1 MKMNKN
7 ILIRQRDITDCGAAC
22 ICSVAAHYKLKLP
35 LSRVRQLAGTDKKGT
50 NVLGLIDAAEKIGM
64 QARGARGNED
74 SLAQIPLPA
83 IAHLVIKEQLH
94 HYVVIYRV
102 NAGYV
107 FYMDPAEGKI
117 IKRSREKFGQEWS
130 KVVVLL
136 MPAENFSPGKQTDS
150 NMSRF
155 WQLIRPHKMMMLQAL
170 VGALVFTVL
179 GLASSIY
186 VQKII
191 DHVLVAGNLRLL
203 NLLSVV
209 MIVLLFFQLTI
220 GAMKSVFALQTGQH
234 IDARLIL
241 GYYKHIMVLP
251 QRFFDTMRVGEII
264 SRINDAVK
272 IRTFVNDVALDII
285 VNILIIFFSLG
296 MMFLYYWKLA
306 LIMLAIVPFYLL
318 LFAISKNLS
327 KKQQRILMENSA
339 ELETQLVESLNA
351 AGTIKRFGLEDFA
364 SLKTETSFLKLLRSI
379 YRAGTSALAI
389 GNVSEL
395 ITRLFTII
403 VLWSGSYFVLLKELS
418 PGELLSF
425 YALIGYLTTPAATL
439 INVNR
444 NIQDALIAADR
455 LYEIIDL
462 ETEIDNA
469 GGIELTRENIGDIIF
484 DSIHFKYGTRGSV
497 FKGLSFIIRHG
508 ESTAIVGE
516 SGSGKSTL
524 MALLQNLYP
533 LQSGSITIGGV
544 DLRHVNNPSLRS
556 IVGVVPQEIDL
567 FAGTIIENIAIG
579 DPEPDMNHLVFLC
592 QLLGLKE
599 FIESLPRHYHSMLN
613 EQGVNLSGGQRQ
625 KIALARALYRNPEIL
640 ILDEATSSLDPLSEI
655 QVHQALSWFC
665 SGNKTLI
672 IIAHR
677 LSTIKTCQQILVLRN
692 GKLVESGNHEYLLTA
707 AGTYADLW
715 NYHTN
720 RI

>member
-1 MKMNKN
+1 MNKN

-22 ICSVAAHYKLKLP
+22 LCSVAAHYKLKLP
-35 LSRVRQLAGTDKKGT
+35 VSRVRQLAGTDKKGT
-50 NVLGLIDAAEKIGM
+50 NLLGLIDAAEKIGM
-64 QARGARGNED
+64 QARGAKGNDD

-94 HYVVIYRV
+94 HFVVIYRV

-117 IKRSREKFGQEWS
+117 VKRSREKFGQEWS
-130 KVVVLL
+130 KVVVLI
-136 MPAENFSPGKQTDS
+136 MPAENFRPGKQTDS
-150 NMSRF
+150 NLSRF
-155 WQLIRPHKMMMLQAL
+155 WHLIRPHKMMMLQAL

-191 DHVLVAGNLRLL
+191 DHVLVEGNLRLL
-203 NLLSVV
+203 NLLSVLMV
-209 MIVLLFFQLTI
+209 VLLLFQLTI

-241 GYYKHIMVLP
+241 GYYKHILVLP

-285 VNILIIFFSLG
+285 VNVLIIFFSLG

-318 LFAISKNLS
+318 LFAISKHLS

-379 YRAGTSALAI
+379 YRAGTSALAV

-403 VLWSGSYFVLLKELS
+403 VLWCGSYFVLQKELS

-425 YALIGYLTTPAATL
+425 YALIGYLTTPAASL
-439 INVNR
+439 ISANR

-462 ETEIDNA
+462 ETEINNH
-469 GGIELTRENIGDIIF
+469 GGIALTTENIGDIIF

-544 DLRHVNNPSLRS
+544 DLRHVSNPSLRS

-579 DPEPDMNHLVFLC
+579 DPEPDINHLVFLC

-599 FIESLPRHYHSMLN
+599 FIESLPRHYHTMLN

-640 ILDEATSSLDPLSEI
+640 ILDEATSSLDPLSEK

-665 SGNKTLI
+665 SGNKTMI

-692 GKLVESGNHEYLLTA
+692 GMLVESGNHEDLLTA
-707 AGTYADLW
+707 AGAYADLW
-715 NYHTN
+715 NYHTS

>member
-1 MKMNKN
+1 MNKN

-22 ICSVAAHYKLKLP
+22 LCSVAAHYKLKLP
-35 LSRVRQLAGTDKKGT
+35 VSRVRQLAGTDRRGT
-50 NVLGLIDAAEKIGM
+50 NVLGLVEAAEKIGM
-64 QARGARGNED
+64 RARGARGNEN
-74 SLAQIPLPA
+74 SLVQIPLPA
-83 IAHLVIKEQLH
+83 IAHLVMRDQLH
-94 HYVVIYRV
+94 HFVVIYKV

-117 IKRSREKFGQEWS
+117 VKRSREKFGQEWS
-130 KVVVLL
+130 KVLVLL
-136 MPAENFSPGKQTDS
+136 MPAEKFSPGIQTDS
-150 NMSRF
+150 NLSRF
-155 WQLIRPHKMMMLQAL
+155 WHLIRPHKMMMLQAL

-191 DHVLVAGNLRLL
+191 DHVLVEGNLRLL

-209 MIVLLFFQLTI
+209 MIVLLLFQLTI

-241 GYYKHIMVLP
+241 GYYKHTLLLP

-272 IRTFVNDVALDII
+272 IRAFVNDVALDIV
-285 VNILIIFFSLG
+285 VNILIIFFSIGL
-296 MMFLYYWKLA
+296 MFLYYWKLA
-306 LIMLAIVPFYLL
+306 LIMLTIVPFYLL

-327 KKQQRILMENSA
+327 KKQQRVLMENSA

-364 SLKTETSFLKLLRSI
+364 NIKTETSFLKLLRSI
-379 YRAGTSALAI
+379 YSAGTSALAV

-403 VLWSGSYFVLLKELS
+403 VLWSGSYFVLQKELS

-439 INVNR
+439 ISANR

-462 ETEIDNA
+462 ETENNNDA
-469 GGIELTRENIGDIIF
+469 KIELTKENNGDIIF
-484 DSIHFKYGTRGSV
+484 DRIHFKYGTRGSV
-497 FKGLSFIIRHG
+497 FEGLSLIVRRG

-524 MALLQNLYP
+524 MALLQNIYP
-533 LQSGSITIGGV
+533 LQSGSITIGGL
-544 DLRHVNNPSLRS
+544 DLRHVSNASLRK

-579 DPEPDMNHLVFLC
+579 DPEPDMYHLVFIC

-599 FIESLPRHYHSMLN
+599 FIESLPRHYHSILN

-640 ILDEATSSLDPLSEI
+640 ILDEATSSLDPLSEK
-655 QVHQALSWFC
+655 QVHQALSWFS

-677 LSTIKTCQQILVLRN
+677 LSTIKNCQQILVLQN
-692 GKLVESGNHEYLLTA
+692 GRLAESGNHEELITA
-707 AGTYADLW
+707 AGSYADLW
-715 NYHTN
+715 NYHNN
-720 RI
+720 RL